1 MGVKKNRAAIKV
13 CGLAAVI
20 NDPMPMIGIQAG
32 AAALLPSPTKCQE
45 ETNEEIIS
53 KALAGATAS
62 APPDN
67 EPKRFLEYRSEINRV
82 SKTPSNK
89 GCLTKDRILVK
100 LLLDWYWISSKLSS
114 ITPRSE

>member
-1 MGVKKNRAAIKV
+1 MNNKAGVRKNSKAIKV

-20 NDPMPMIGIQAG
+20 NDPMPIIGIQAG

-45 ETNEEIIS
+45 DTKEEIIS

-67 EPKRFLEYRSEINRV
+67 EPKRFLE
-82 SKTPSNK
+82 
-89 GCLTKDRILVK
+89 
-100 LLLDWYWISSKLSS
+100 
-114 ITPRSE
+114 